1 MYQEKNDI
9 FGTWALIR
17 LLLFYPFYNV
27 YIFFHVFGKHKCL
40 KDMFKSTSHITN
52 STYNVAVVIHTKNS
66 EKNIDP
72 HLYLRQK
79 IRWRFIRIRHFLF
92 HTRCH
97 HGSYAQ
103 SRVRHNKLI
112 FLCITS
118 DKGCKTI
125 IKSKL
130 NISTTFMC

>member
-1 MYQEKNDI
+1 MARY
-9 FGTWALIR
+9 
-17 LLLFYPFYNV
+17 
-27 YIFFHVFGKHKCL
+27 FFHVFGKHKCL
-40 KDMFKSTSHITN
+40 KDMFKSTLHITN
-52 STYNVAVVIHTKNS
+52 STYNVAAVIDTKIV
-66 EKNIDP
+66 KRTLI
-72 HLYLRQK
+72 RTFICGKK

-130 NISTTFMC
+130 NISTTFMCLIILLF